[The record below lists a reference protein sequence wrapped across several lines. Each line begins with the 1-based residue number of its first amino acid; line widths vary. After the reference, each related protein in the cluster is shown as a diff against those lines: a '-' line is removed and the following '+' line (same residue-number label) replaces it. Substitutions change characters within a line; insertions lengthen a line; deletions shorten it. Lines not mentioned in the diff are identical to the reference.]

1 MFVKWHGIKSKSRNL
16 NGGGPQGGTF
26 GILEY
31 LSQSNS
37 NANCVDKDLRWKWVD
52 DLTVLEIINLIN
64 IGITSFNAK
73 FQVPNDIDTEKKF
86 IPNKNLLTQTH
97 LDKISDWTK
106 NQKMMLNKKKTNYM
120 IFNFTENYQF
130 NTRLNIESE
139 NIEEKKK
146 VKLLGT
152 IISNDLKWDENTS
165 ELIKKV
171 NSRMCLLRA
180 VSKFNPPRSDLRTIY
195 IQYIRSIIEQ
205 SCILWHSSLSQE
217 NIVDIER
224 LQKNACRTI
233 LKKSYINYE
242 NALDILNLDTLEE
255 RRVKL
260 SLTFAKNCRKTIETK
275 DLFKHREKNH
285 IMDLRSSEQF
295 YVNNSNTQRY
305 QNSAVPYMQRL
316 LNKDFKERE
325 THALN

>member
-1 MFVKWHGIKSKSRNL
+1 
-16 NGGGPQGGTF
+16 
-26 GILEY
+26 
-31 LSQSNS
+31 
-37 NANCVDKDLRWKWVD
+37 
-52 DLTVLEIINLIN
+52 
-64 IGITSFNAK
+64 
-73 FQVPNDIDTEKKF
+73 
-86 IPNKNLLTQTH
+86 
-97 LDKISDWTK
+97 
-106 NQKMMLNKKKTNYM
+106 MMLNKKKTNYM
-120 IFNFTENYQF
+120 VFNFTENYQF
-130 NTRLNIESE
+130 NTRLNIKSE
-139 NIEEKKK
+139 NIEEKEK

-171 NSRMCLLRA
+171 NSRMCRLRA

-217 NIVDIER
+217 DIVDIER

-233 LKKSYINYE
+233 LKTSYINYE

-275 DLFKHREKNH
+275 DLF
-285 IMDLRSSEQF
+285 
-295 YVNNSNTQRY
+295 
-305 QNSAVPYMQRL
+305 
-316 LNKDFKERE
+316 
-325 THALN
+325 